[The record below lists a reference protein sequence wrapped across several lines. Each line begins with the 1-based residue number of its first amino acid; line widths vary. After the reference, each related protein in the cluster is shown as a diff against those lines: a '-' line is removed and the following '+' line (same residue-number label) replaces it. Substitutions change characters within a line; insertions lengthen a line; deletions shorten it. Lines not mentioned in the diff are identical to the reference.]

1 MFLHFPFHFTMQRII
16 LFSIS
21 HFQQL
26 CWHFQVKTAFDLL
39 MPDLKA
45 LWEWSLENG
54 YKWDFGGQ
62 KNKTLL
68 FLSFCRCYLCTH
80 VRAIEP
86 HFWLIFLTLRAFCQ
100 CYKWALFG
108 LFLETVSINYE
119 QIEWTNFLS
128 MPFMPATFVLFL
140 WKLWKSFRKYHGL
153 MNLVQMWRFFVSAC

>member
-1 MFLHFPFHFTMQRII
+1 MNVFALSIPFHFVKRI

-26 CWHFQVKTAFDLL
+26 YWHFQAKTAFDLL

-108 LFLETVSINYE
+108 PISGNCQHQLWANWMNKFPFHAIYAC
-119 QIEWTNFLS
+119 NFCS
-128 MPFMPATFVLFL
+128 FYDNFVKIMKIF
-140 WKLWKSFRKYHGL
+140 
-153 MNLVQMWRFFVSAC
+153 

>member
-1 MFLHFPFHFTMQRII
+1 MKLDCYQYQYERNASKNTIINVKFATIHYVESSFFSRIIRIALGEMWNKHSVCSLKEWMFLHFPFHFTMQRII

-26 CWHFQVKTAFDLL
+26 CWHFEVKTAFDLL

-45 LWEWSLENG
+45 LWEQSLENG

-68 FLSFCRCYLCTH
+68 FLSFCWCYLCTH

-86 HFWLIFLTLRAFCQ
+86 HFCLYF
-100 CYKWALFG
+100 
-108 LFLETVSINYE
+108 
-119 QIEWTNFLS
+119 
-128 MPFMPATFVLFL
+128 
-140 WKLWKSFRKYHGL
+140 
-153 MNLVQMWRFFVSAC
+153 